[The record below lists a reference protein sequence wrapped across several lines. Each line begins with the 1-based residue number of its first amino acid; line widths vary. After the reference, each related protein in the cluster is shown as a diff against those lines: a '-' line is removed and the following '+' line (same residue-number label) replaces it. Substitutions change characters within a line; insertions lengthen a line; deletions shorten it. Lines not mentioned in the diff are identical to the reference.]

1 MAFSKI
7 GIIGTGVIGE
17 SLIDVLLRSGLSKD
31 SLFIAEKRGERR
43 DEIIKKYGVKELD
56 QRLLLDAVLI
66 AVKPQD
72 FLTTIKELPSSPDA
86 YWSCVDGGKEWQRTS
101 NT

>member
-17 SLIDVLLRSGLSKD
+17 ALIEVLLRSGLSKD

-43 DEIIKKYGVKELD
+43 DEIIKKYGVKELS
-56 QRLLLDAVLI
+56 QQVLLDAILI

-72 FLTTIKELPSSPDA
+72 FLTTIKELPSSATDSA
-86 YWSCVDGGKEWQRTS
+86 LIVSFAA
-101 NT
+101 